1 MLVSNKVF
9 VGYAEKQFYECTEVE
24 FGDLTDDV
32 ILAYIESG
40 EPLYVLTN
48 LIFDM
53 IFTLCIF
60 VDYHFNY

>member
-40 EPLYVLTN
+40 EPL
-48 LIFDM
+48 
-53 IFTLCIF
+53 
-60 VDYHFNY
+60 